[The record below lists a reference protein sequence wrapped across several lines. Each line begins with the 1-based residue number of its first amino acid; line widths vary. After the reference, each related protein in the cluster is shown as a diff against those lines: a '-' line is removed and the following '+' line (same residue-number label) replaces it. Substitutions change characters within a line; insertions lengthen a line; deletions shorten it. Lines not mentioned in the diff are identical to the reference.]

1 MHLRK
6 SFTGHLFLDDVTYFC
21 NFSLGGKLL
30 LNRIFL
36 TKICS
41 FQSNYNLDHKSYLL
55 NKG

>member
-6 SFTGHLFLDDVTYFC
+6 SFTGHLFLDNVTYFC

-36 TKICS
+36 TKIGS
-41 FQSNYNLDHKSYLL
+41 FQSNYNLDLKSYLL